1 MLDSVASKPFSAS
14 LGAIG
19 VVDKRRLLPL
29 AFLVAAVTAVV
40 ATAALSVWLDGRWTS
55 IAVATGI
62 GAMVVSAAVLLGSAQ
77 GWENGTRTSLAAIAT
92 GVVGIGAL
100 ALVVLTYAGG
110 AGNVRIAD
118 GSGAGAVVSTDA
130 AANDKGAALANQV
143 SNNDIVP
150 PGYSHDLGTH
160 PPFAQFMSM
169 DDAQVLANIPGG
181 TLTPGEVP
189 VLRTQLEGARNAA
202 LKFDTPEK
210 AAAGGYFNTTND
222 VPFMGA
228 HYINTANLTDGVFD
242 AGKPEGLL
250 FSKLGAPAGDW
261 NLVGVWYLILPGQ
274 GGSSAEVPPEGF
286 AGNLDLWHEHH
297 GLCTRAGI
305 ISENNTAE
313 SCATDD
319 GRFMGDLRWMMH
331 TWVYPEN
338 ADNSEGVFSYL
349 NNDLYMKQQGSYTGG
364 AEDASRNRGRFRD

>member
-1 MLDSVASKPFSAS
+1 MLDSVASKPLSTPI
-14 LGAIG
+14 GAFG
-19 VVDKRRLLPL
+19 AVDRRRLVPL

-40 ATAALSVWLDGRWTS
+40 ATAALSVWLDGRWTN

-77 GWENGTRTSLAAIAT
+77 GWANGTRTSLAAIAT

-110 AGNVRIAD
+110 AGDVSVASS
-118 GSGAGAVVSTDA
+118 GSGGSTQHVT
-130 AANDKGAALANQV
+130 ANTEGVALANQV
-143 SNNDIVP
+143 SNNDLVP
-150 PGYSHDLGTH
+150 PGYSHDLGAH
-160 PPFAQFMSM
+160 PPFAQFMTM
-169 DDAQVLANIPGG
+169 DDATVLANIPGG
-181 TLTPGEVP
+181 TLTPDEVP

-202 LKFDTPEK
+202 LTFDTPEK
-210 AAAGGYFNTTND
+210 AYAGGYFNTTND

-228 HYINTANLTDGVFD
+228 HFINTQYLTDGKFD
-242 AGKPEGLL
+242 AAKPEGLL
-250 FSKLGAPAGDW
+250 FSKLGNPSGDW
-261 NLVGVWYLILPGQ
+261 QLVGVWYLLVPGQ
-274 GGSSAEVPPEGF
+274 AGSTETVPPQGF

-313 SCATDD
+313 GCAADN

-349 NNDLYMKQQGSYTGG
+349 NNDLYMKQQGAFTGG
-364 AEDASRNRGRFRD
+364 SQDFSKNQGRLRDQ